1 MTRSPQMLIIGTAK
15 GFRTDDAIP
24 SSFSSSS
31 SPRTRWTPAKGHTF
45 YSYDPVGN
53 LTFVNYTNSPDTCTP
68 VQVLLDGGSLQPTT
82 VQLDVK
88 NGLYYG
94 AILRYPAE
102 VTLDQARQS
111 LNTMYAKWQKPNFAD
126 DQTMGLWRNT
136 EKGFSIQL
144 TREKD
149 AVVVIYI
156 SYKLMH
162 EKP

>member
-1 MTRSPQMLIIGTAK
+1 MGRAIKTSRISLRKVENGMKTRALICGLALAAFDGLAGDLKHFNPEIFGK
-15 GFRTDDAIP
+15 D
-24 SSFSSSS
+24 
-31 SPRTRWTPAKGHTF
+31 
-45 YSYDPVGN
+45 V
-53 LTFVNYTNSPDTCTP
+53 CTP

-102 VTLDQARQS
+102 MTLDQARQS
-111 LNTMYAKWQKPNFAD
+111 LNKLYAKWQKPNFAD